1 MFKKTTS
8 DIFLQLWKS
17 LEKGY
22 NVMIDGRNSFDQPVC
37 DEIWKI
43 RTGQV
48 DDCRSDCL
56 LDYPYLKKYYK
67 LIATDLSKQQRLEA
81 DPKETQQINFT
92 GNLERDGNKCF
103 SLVKKRKKPF

>member
-1 MFKKTTS
+1 
-8 DIFLQLWKS
+8 
-17 LEKGY
+17 
-22 NVMIDGRNSFDQPVC
+22 MINGRNSFDQLVC

-48 DDCRSDCL
+48 DYGRSGCL
-56 LDYPYLKKYYK
+56 LDYLYFKKYYK

-81 DPKETQQINFT
+81 DPKETRQINFT

-103 SLVKKRKKPF
+103 SIVKKRKKPF